1 MTKMILVF
9 GYLSAE
15 LITLVGIIKTTM
27 SKSSNSS
34 EQLVEIDNLIANYQ
48 KNLRMLRV
56 EILKLELKK
65 EKLMEK
71 IILQSLKSEIA
82 KKTKKLREIPDSN
95 VSKYQTSA

>member
-1 MTKMILVF
+1 MILVF
-9 GYLSAE
+9 DYLFPE
-15 LITLVGIIKTTM
+15 LITLVGIIKATM
-27 SKSSNSS
+27 SKSSKSS

-48 KNLRMLRV
+48 KHLRMLRV

-82 KKTKKLREIPDSN
+82 KKTKKLGGIPDSN
-95 VSKYQTSA
+95 VSKHQTSA

>member
-1 MTKMILVF
+1 MIWVF
-9 GYLSAE
+9 GYLSPE
-15 LITLVGIIKTTM
+15 LRTIVGIIKTTM

-48 KNLRMLRV
+48 KNLRILRV

-71 IILQSLKSEIA
+71 IILQSLKSKIA
-82 KKTKKLREIPDSN
+82 KKTKKL
-95 VSKYQTSA
+95 